1 MVLISRVL
9 IFFLKQHKEP
19 IRQHVKEDAQK
30 GKNYI
35 LFVLY
40 ALLFILLLVT
50 YSTKDL
56 GKLLIIDFLLQY
68 VNDLANQ
75 H

>member
-1 MVLISRVL
+1 M
-9 IFFLKQHKEP
+9 
-19 IRQHVKEDAQK
+19 KEDAQK